1 MFKHV
6 FLDTLL
12 EIPSGFAHGKGFKY
26 KLFILFIYLLISS
39 SLLFIVIAVGSEIYL
54 RGKSVRSWCDGSSDR
69 SLMMDLIGLFLVPA
83 TTGVTK
89 AVVCVILS
97 VG

>member
-1 MFKHV
+1 MV
-6 FLDTLL
+6 RW
-12 EIPSGFAHGKGFKY
+12 
-26 KLFILFIYLLISS
+26 
-39 SLLFIVIAVGSEIYL
+39 VVGSILHGGPIE
-54 RGKSVRSWCDGSSDR
+54 
-69 SLMMDLIGLFLVPA
+69 LFLVPA